1 MENRIQFCIFSKHSD
16 CAKIRTAIPIWNNHS
31 SFNVSIRENRACI
44 SFIVQNLKVRV
55 TQHLLIPCLR
65 RRASI
70 EQKPCRVNHFHLICN
85 FIRRIQKFVIYW
97 RCKAFVIAKGFIL
110 IRRVSD
116 DIIKL
121 HAGTPFLNGFKVLGG
136 SMAALAPVFHFTGYR
151 RRLLLC
157 RPEHGEQV
165 KLFCLRLGLAA
176 GHRQVQ
182 AVHLP
187 QVPADDGGN
196 RL

>member
-1 MENRIQFCIFSKHSD
+1 MQDCQVRI
-16 CAKIRTAIPIWNNHS
+16 
-31 SFNVSIRENRACI
+31 
-44 SFIVQNLKVRV
+44 

-97 RCKAFVIAKGFIL
+97 RCKPFVIAKGFIL

-151 RRLLLC
+151 GQLRLC
-157 RPEHGEQV
+157 RSEHGKEV
-165 KLFCLRLGLAA
+165 KLFCLRLRLAA
-176 GHRQVQ
+176 WHREVQ

-187 QVPADDGGN
+187 QVPADDVGD